1 MELEHSFKAVFASIM
16 IVSGLIACYKSGP
29 AESAGKK
36 IDEATENVSSAISNT
51 VEKADQSV
59 MRKSDS
65 AGQEIDDGA
74 ITAKVKMALLEDST
88 IKSMKITVTTERGEV
103 TLSGSA
109 ENQDKID
116 KAVMLTKAV
125 PGVQSVNIDILPALK
140 DGDSY
145 CAQAARA

>member
-1 MELEHSFKAVFASIM
+1 MELEHSFKAVFASMM
-16 IVSGLIACYKSGP
+16 IVSGLVSCDKSGP

-74 ITAKVKMALLEDST
+74 ITAKVKMALLNDST

-103 TLSGSA
+103 TLTGSA

-125 PGVQSVNIDILPALK
+125 PGVQSVNNKLVK
-140 DGDSY
+140 SK
-145 CAQAARA
+145 

>member
-1 MELEHSFKAVFASIM
+1 MELEHSFKAVFASMM
-16 IVSGLIACYKSGP
+16 IVSGLVACDKSGP

-65 AGQEIDDGA
+65 AGQEIDDGT
-74 ITAKVKMALLEDST
+74 ITAKVKMALLNDST

-103 TLSGSA
+103 TLTGSA

-125 PGVQSVNIDILPALK
+125 PGVQSVNNKLVK
-140 DGDSY
+140 S
-145 CAQAARA
+145 Q

>member
-1 MELEHSFKAVFASIM
+1 MELEHSFKAVFASMM
-16 IVSGLIACYKSGP
+16 IVSGLVACDKSGP

-74 ITAKVKMALLEDST
+74 ITAKVKMALLNDST

-103 TLSGSA
+103 TLTGSA
-109 ENQDKID
+109 ENQDKMD
-116 KAVMLTKAV
+116 KAVMLAKAV
-125 PGVQSVNIDILPALK
+125 PGVQSVNNKLVK
-140 DGDSY
+140 SK
-145 CAQAARA
+145 

>member
-1 MELEHSFKAVFASIM
+1 MELEHSFKAVFASMM
-16 IVSGLIACYKSGP
+16 IVSGLVACDKSGP

-74 ITAKVKMALLEDST
+74 ITAKVKMALLNDST

-103 TLSGSA
+103 TLTGSA

-125 PGVQSVNIDILPALK
+125 PGVQSVNNKLVK
-140 DGDSY
+140 SK
-145 CAQAARA
+145 

>member
-1 MELEHSFKAVFASIM
+1 MELEHSFKAVFASMM
-16 IVSGLIACYKSGP
+16 IVSGLVACDKSGP

-65 AGQEIDDGA
+65 AGQEIDDGT
-74 ITAKVKMALLEDST
+74 ITAKVKMALLNDST

-103 TLSGSA
+103 TLTGSA

-125 PGVQSVNIDILPALK
+125 PGVQSVNNKLVK
-140 DGDSY
+140 SK
-145 CAQAARA
+145 